1 VSELAQYVVNGL
13 ASGSLYVLLAVG
25 FTLVFGVMGMMNVA
39 HADLYMIAVFTL
51 LWIGQNSGA
60 GDIIGFIAGVV
71 AAVATGFLVFVIV
84 LRKVDKTVPLALFV
98 GTLGVSYFIE
108 NLVAKIVEF
117 RARSVKPFFQTHPWH
132 LGEVRI
138 SNSDLL
144 IFGATLVISLGLLW
158 WLKSST
164 TGRLMRAVSESP
176 SLSEV
181 VAINTAKIMGIAVLI
196 ASAIAGI
203 GGLLTVNKT
212 QGINPFVAND
222 VSLKM
227 FAVAVVAGIGSVGGA
242 LIAGLALGVIESLT
256 VGYIGS
262 TWQNVVGLAA
272 MIIVLLV
279 RPQGIFGRVSRI
291 G

>member
-1 VSELAQYVVNGL
+1 MTEFVQYVVNGL

-51 LWIGQNSGA
+51 LWVGQNSGA
-60 GDIIGFIAGVV
+60 GNLVGFIAGVV

-117 RARSVKPFFQTHPWH
+117 RARSVRPVLPDPPVA
-132 LGEVRI
+132 LGGVRI

-164 TGRLMRAVSESP
+164 TGRLMRAVLGEP
-176 SLSEV
+176 
-181 VAINTAKIMGIAVLI
+181 
-196 ASAIAGI
+196 
-203 GGLLTVNKT
+203 
-212 QGINPFVAND
+212 
-222 VSLKM
+222 
-227 FAVAVVAGIGSVGGA
+227 VAVGGGGDQHHQDHGHRRDHRLGDRRHRRAADGQQDPGDQPVRGQRRVAEDVRRRRGRRHRQRRRRADRRPGA
-242 LIAGLALGVIESLT
+242 RGDR
-256 VGYIGS
+256 
-262 TWQNVVGLAA
+262 VVD
-272 MIIVLLV
+272 
-279 RPQGIFGRVSRI
+279 GRRTSARR
-291 G
+291 GRTSSAWRR

>member
-1 VSELAQYVVNGL
+1 MTELFQYIVNGL

-51 LWIGQNSGA
+51 VWVGQDA
-60 GDIIGFIAGVV
+60 GLGNLLGFLAGV
-71 AAVATGFLVFVIV
+71 AAAIAVGFLIFVVV
-84 LRKVDKTVPLALFV
+84 LRRIDKSVPLALFV

-108 NLVAKIVEF
+108 NLIAKIVEF
-117 RARSVKPFFQTHPWH
+117 RARSVHPFFQTEVF
-132 LGEVRI
+132 LLDGVRI

-144 IFGATLVISLGLLW
+144 VFAATLAISFGLLW

-176 SLSEV
+176 RLSEI
-181 VAINTAKIMGIAVLI
+181 VAINTTKIMGIAVVI
-196 ASAIAGI
+196 ASAIAGV
-203 GGLLTVNKT
+203 GGLLTANKT

-227 FAVAVVAGIGSVGGA
+227 FAVAIVAGIGSVGGA

-272 MIIVLLV
+272 MVVVLLV

>member
-1 VSELAQYVVNGL
+1 VTEFLQYVVNGL

-39 HADLYMIAVFTL
+39 HADLYMVAVFTL
-51 LWIGQNSGA
+51 LWVGQDTGL
-60 GDIIGFIAGVV
+60 GDIVGFFAGVG
-71 AAVATGFLVFVIV
+71 AAIAAGLLIFVVV
-84 LRKVDKTVPLALFV
+84 LRRVDKTVPLALFV

-117 RARSVKPFFQTHPWH
+117 RARSVKPFFQTRPW
-132 LGEVRI
+132 LVDGVRI
-138 SNSDLL
+138 TNSDLL
-144 IFGATLVISLGLLW
+144 IFVATLAIALGLLW

-176 SLSEV
+176 SLAQV
-181 VAINTAKIMGIAVLI
+181 VAIDTSKIMAIAVVI
-196 ASAIAGI
+196 ASAIAGV

-242 LIAGLALGVIESLT
+242 LIAGLALGVVEALT
-256 VGYIGS
+256 VAYIGS

-272 MIIVLLV
+272 MVVVLLV
-279 RPQGIFGRVSRI
+279 RPQGLFGRVARI

>member
-1 VSELAQYVVNGL
+1 MTEFLQYIVNGL
-13 ASGSLYVLLAVG
+13 ASGSLYVMLAVG
-25 FTLVFGVMGMMNVA
+25 FTLVFGVMGMLNVA
-39 HADLYMIAVFTL
+39 HADLYMLAVFTL
-51 LWIGQNSGA
+51 LWVGQDA
-60 GDIIGFIAGVV
+60 GLGNIVGFFAGV
-71 AAVATGFLVFVIV
+71 AAAIVVGFLVFVLV
-84 LRKVDKTVPLALFV
+84 LRRVDKSVPLALFV
-98 GTLGVSYFIE
+98 ATLGVSYFIE

-117 RARSVKPFFQTHPWH
+117 RPRSVSPFFQTRPW
-132 LGEVRI
+132 LIGGLRI

-144 IFGATLVISLGLLW
+144 IFATTLAIALGLLW

-176 SLSEV
+176 ALSEV
-181 VAINTAKIMGIAVLI
+181 VAINTSKIMAIAVVI

-203 GGLLTVNKT
+203 GGLLIVNKT

-227 FAVAVVAGIGSVGGA
+227 FSVAVVAGIGSVGGA
-242 LIAGLALGVIESLT
+242 LVAGLALGIIESLT

-272 MIIVLLV
+272 MVIVLLV
-279 RPQGIFGRVSRI
+279 RPQGLFGRVSRI

>member
-1 VSELAQYVVNGL
+1 VTQLLQYVVNGL

-51 LWIGQNSGA
+51 LWIGQSSGA
-60 GDIIGFIAGVV
+60 GNLVGFLAGVV
-71 AAVATGFLVFVIV
+71 AAVATGFLIFVIV
-84 LRKVDKTVPLALFV
+84 LRKVDKTIPLALFV

-117 RARSVKPFFQTHPWH
+117 RARSVDPFFQTHPWFV
-132 LGEVRI
+132 GGVRI
-138 SNSDLL
+138 TNSDLL
-144 IFGATLVISLGLLW
+144 IVVATLVISLGLLW
-158 WLKSST
+158 WLRSST

-176 SLSEV
+176 TLSEV
-181 VAINTAKIMGIAVLI
+181 VAINTTRIMGIAVLI
-196 ASAIAGI
+196 ASAIAGV

-242 LIAGLALGVIESLT
+242 LVAGLALGVVESLT

-272 MIIVLLV
+272 MILVLLV
-279 RPQGIFGRVSRI
+279 RPQGLFGRISRI